1 MSQEV
6 ELERQLKK
14 AAKTGKYVV
23 GRREVMS
30 AVKGSKFLVWSDSA
44 DVPQKILDDCQSFS
58 IPALKFN
65 GNPVELG
72 RACGIPFRVSVIA
85 IKSVGDANFETFGN
99 SVDYGTALH
108 TTVKTEVVKE
118 SEDDETSK
126 EKPKTVRK
134 RKTKETSEPE
144 KKPAKKTAVKKAT
157 QKRKTNDK
165 KEKS

>member
-30 AVKGSKFLVWSDSA
+30 TVKGSKFLVWSASA
-44 DVPQKILDDCQSFS
+44 NVPQKILDDCQSFS
-58 IPALKFN
+58 IQTMKFY

-85 IKSVGDANFETFGN
+85 IKSAGDANFETFSN
-99 SVDYGTALH
+99 SVDYGAAPH
-108 TTVKTEVVKE
+108 TPVE
-118 SEDDETSK
+118 SESAVESEPSEPAK
-126 EKPKTVRK
+126 EKPKTVKK
-134 RKTKETSEPE
+134 RKTKETSGTEE
-144 KKPAKKTAVKKAT
+144 KPAKKTAVKKT
-157 QKRKTNDK
+157 TRKRKPTEK